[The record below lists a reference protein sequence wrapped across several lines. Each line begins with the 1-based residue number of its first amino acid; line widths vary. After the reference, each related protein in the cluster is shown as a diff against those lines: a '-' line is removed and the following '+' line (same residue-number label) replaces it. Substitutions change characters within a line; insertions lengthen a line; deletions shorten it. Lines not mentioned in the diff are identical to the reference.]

1 MINRRILLKDA
12 LVLPNAVTSA
22 GALRG
27 TALTRTGVARSWEAG
42 TLLTLRH
49 RATNN
54 NKSEGSIDLSRRFPH
69 SGDPARRC

>member
-27 TALTRTGVARSWEAG
+27 TALTRTGVARSWQLVLANS
-42 TLLTLRH
+42 T
-49 RATNN
+49 
-54 NKSEGSIDLSRRFPH
+54 PP
-69 SGDPARRC
+69 GDEQQQVRGFN